1 MLKIAII
8 VFRECVEIALLL
20 GIIMA
25 ITKRVEN
32 SRLYIT
38 AGLVLGTLGAS
49 LFAFFTKYV
58 SFSFGGMGDEIFD
71 SAIIIITAILIS
83 WTIVWMK
90 GYELRFR
97 RKLED
102 ISSKIND
109 HSTGHLMLVLVVAAT
124 ILREGTEI
132 ILLIYGIS
140 SAEKINVD
148 HYLIGFGVGAV
159 SGLLLGSIIYLG
171 LVKFAGKYVFKISSF
186 LLIFIAAGLASQAA
200 AKLTSIDMIPTLSD
214 RLWDSSWLVS
224 DYSMVGKLLNTIIG
238 YTAKPNGMQML
249 FYISTILI
257 TTIFAK
263 ARSINFN
270 KEKLSTK

>member
-1 MLKIAII
+1 MLKIAIV

-25 ITKRVEN
+25 ITKRIEN

-38 AGLVLGTLGAS
+38 AGLMLGILGAS
-49 LFAFFTKYV
+49 LFAFFTKYI

-71 SAIIIITAILIS
+71 SVIIIATVILIS

-90 GYELRFR
+90 GYESKLRQ
-97 RKLED
+97 KLD
-102 ISSKIND
+102 IISNKIHD

-148 HYLIGFGVGAV
+148 HYLIGFGIGAL
-159 SGLLLGSIIYLG
+159 SGFLIGSIIYLG
-171 LVKFAGKYVFKISSF
+171 LVKFAGRYVFKISSF

-200 AKLTSIDMIPTLSD
+200 AKLTSIDVIPTLSD
-214 RLWDSSWLVS
+214 QLWDSSWLVS
-224 DYSMVGKLLNTIIG
+224 DYSYVGRLLNTMIG
-238 YTAKPNGMQML
+238 YDAKPNGMQLL

-257 TTIFAK
+257 TKTFAQAK
-263 ARSINFN
+263 IINFY
-270 KEKLSTK
+270 KKKSSIK